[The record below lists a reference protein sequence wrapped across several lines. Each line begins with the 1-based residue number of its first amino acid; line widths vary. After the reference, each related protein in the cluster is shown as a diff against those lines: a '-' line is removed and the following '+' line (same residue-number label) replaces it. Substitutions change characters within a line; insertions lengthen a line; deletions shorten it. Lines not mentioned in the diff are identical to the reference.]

1 MDEIFE
7 DIQKIIKI
15 VKDKDKEIQDLKV
28 ENIKLKI
35 QLIDL
40 QLKIS
45 HTNLT
50 LDKK

>member
-15 VKDKDKEIQDLKV
+15 VKDKDKEIQILKV

-45 HTNLT
+45 KL
-50 LDKK
+50 

>member
-15 VKDKDKEIQDLKV
+15 VKDKDKEIRDLKV

-45 HTNLT
+45 HTNL
-50 LDKK
+50 LLNKK

>member
-15 VKDKDKEIQDLKV
+15 VKVKDKEIQDLKV

-40 QLKIS
+40 QLKNS
-45 HTNLT
+45 
-50 LDKK
+50 KFKS

>member
-40 QLKIS
+40 QLK
-45 HTNLT
+45 
-50 LDKK
+50 KFKF

>member
-40 QLKIS
+40 QLKFS
-45 HTNLT
+45 KL
-50 LDKK
+50 

>member
-15 VKDKDKEIQDLKV
+15 VKNKDKEIQDLKV

-45 HTNLT
+45 
-50 LDKK
+50 KIKS